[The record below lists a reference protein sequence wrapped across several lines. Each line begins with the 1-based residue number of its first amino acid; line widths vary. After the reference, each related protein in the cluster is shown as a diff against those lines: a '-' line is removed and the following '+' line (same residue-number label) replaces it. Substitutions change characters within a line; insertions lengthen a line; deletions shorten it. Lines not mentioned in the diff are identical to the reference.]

1 MAETEEV
8 VGRMKVVG
16 RGCGNGLPLP
26 SLIALCGGGREGEG
40 MTLSSSTAG
49 GGSVS
54 AVAAG
59 AEPGCGISGAPGMRH
74 M

>member
-8 VGRMKVVG
+8 VGRTKAVR
-16 RGCGNGLPLP
+16 RGCGNGLPLLR
-26 SLIALCGGGREGEG
+26 LIALCGEGREGEG

-49 GGSVS
+49 GGSVL
-54 AVAAG
+54 AAAAG
-59 AEPGCGISGAPGMRH
+59 AEPGCGISGAPGKRH